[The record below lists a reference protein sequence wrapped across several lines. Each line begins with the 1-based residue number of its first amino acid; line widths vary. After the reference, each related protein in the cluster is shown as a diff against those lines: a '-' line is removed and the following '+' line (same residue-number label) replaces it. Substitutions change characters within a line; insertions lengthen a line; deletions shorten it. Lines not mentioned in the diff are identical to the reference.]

1 MSNNSAETQRTHLP
15 AGDPAWLAKVS
26 EPILDPN
33 RSIVDAHHHLWGPP
47 RSTYLLDEFVA
58 DLNAGHKVIATIF
71 ADCSEGYRNYGP
83 EAYRAIGETEF
94 ALEVA
99 VAASKVDCVRTD
111 VNAGIISRA
120 DLGEGDAVRGLL
132 EAHIQ
137 AGKGRF
143 KGIRFSS
150 AWDPSPEIRSTAR
163 TPPERLLYEPKVRQ
177 GAKHVASLGLVLD
190 LWVYHHQLRDV
201 ADFAAAL
208 PDVSMVLN
216 HVGGPLGIGQ
226 YSGRRA
232 EIFDL
237 WKAGIT
243 EVAKCPNVA
252 VKLGGLGMRLLGFGF
267 ENGASPPSSEMLAT
281 AWRPYVETSIEAF
294 GTGRG
299 MFESNFP
306 VDQISCSYAV
316 LWNAYKRLA
325 QKFSEEEKEDL
336 FSRSASRI
344 YKLEPDAENFEV

>member
-1 MSNNSAETQRTHLP
+1 MSNNSAETQKVHLP
-15 AGDPAWLAKVS
+15 AGNLAWLAKHS
-26 EPILDPN
+26 EPILDPS

-58 DLNAGHKVIATIF
+58 DLASGHKVTATIF
-71 ADCSEGYRNYGP
+71 ADCSEGYRISGP
-83 EAYRAIGETEF
+83 ESYRSVGESEF

-99 VAASKVDCVRTD
+99 VAASKLDCVQTD

-120 DLGEGDAVRGLL
+120 DLGEGDAVKGVL

-137 AGKGRF
+137 AGNGRF

-150 AWDPSPEIRSTAR
+150 AWDPSPDIRSTAR
-163 TPPERLLYEPKVRQ
+163 TPPERLLYEPKVRL
-177 GAKHVASLGLVLD
+177 GAKHLASLGLVLD
-190 LWVYHHQLRDV
+190 LWVYHHQLLDV

-232 EIFDL
+232 EIFNV
-237 WKAGIT
+237 WKAGMI

-252 VKLGGLGMRLLGFGF
+252 VKLGGFGMKLFGFGF
-267 ENGASPPSSEMLAT
+267 ENGDSPPSSELLAA
-281 AWRPYVETSIEAF
+281 AWGPYVETSVEAF
-294 GTGRG
+294 GTGRA

-316 LWNAYKRLA
+316 LWNAYKRLTHD
-325 QKFSEEEKEDL
+325 FSESEKENL

-344 YKLEPDAENFEV
+344 YKL